1 MKITGTSSYVKIEY
15 NGKTVKASGE
25 MIVGGFVAF
34 KNTMKAWEP
43 PHESDEFNNDIL
55 EDIIQAVIEYC
66 MNQDFKVK
74 FE

>member
-15 NGKTVKASGE
+15 DGKIVKASGE

-34 KNTMKAWEP
+34 KSSMKAWEE
-43 PHESDEFNNDIL
+43 PHQSEEFSSEIRDK
-55 EDIIQAVIEYC
+55 IIYDVIEYC
-66 MNQDFKVK
+66 KGKDFKVE